1 MTKTGEPRAT
11 HPAAQLYARELA
23 QGLIGRREFLTRVTG
38 LGLGV
43 GAAYALGGLGTPA
56 HAQAQAQEAPQGAGE
71 ALPSLRIQ
79 MEVRPLKDPRTADWS
94 EIANITRGW
103 LEYLVEYNRDG
114 SVRGMLLEGWDVND
128 DATEYVL
135 HVRPGVTWT
144 TGEPF
149 TASDVVRLFHYWCD
163 REIEGNSMAG
173 RLTTLVDRETGKLH
187 EGAVTELDPLTVRL
201 ALPMPDVALIVG
213 LADYPAAVVHASH
226 DPEEMLSAPVGTG
239 PYLPASLVPGERA
252 VLVRNRDHDWWGD
265 RAEGF
270 GGATLERIEFLD
282 YGTDPA
288 AWLAA
293 AEAGEVDMLYEN
305 IGDFIALGDA
315 LGWERSQVVTGST
328 VVLRGN
334 QTALVEGKAPY
345 ADQRVR
351 RALQLAIDNAFC
363 LEYGHSDLGV
373 VAENHH
379 VAPVHPDYADVGH
392 TPYDPDAAVALL
404 EEAGMLDFEH
414 DLVTLDDGLTMRT
427 GDAAEALLKDAGI
440 KVTRTVLPGSR
451 FWSEWKSYPL
461 SITEWNHRP
470 LGIQVLALAYR
481 SGESWNETGYAN
493 PEFDALVAEALAIA
507 DNVARRDVMAR
518 IERLLQDDAV
528 IVQPYWRSLYRHY
541 RPGVTGAEMH
551 PSFEIHLYK
560 LGLSQG

>member
-43 GAAYALGGLGTPA
+43 GAAYALGGLGKPA
-56 HAQAQAQEAPQGAGE
+56 KAQEAPQGAGE
-71 ALPSLRIQ
+71 ALPGLRIQ

-293 AEAGEVDMLYEN
+293 AEADEVDMLYEN

-392 TPYDPDAAVALL
+392 TPYDPEAAVALL

-481 SGESWNETGYAN
+481 SGESWNETGSAN

-507 DNVARRDVMAR
+507 DNAARRDVMAR

-541 RPGVTGAEMH
+541 RPGVTGAELH

>member
-56 HAQAQAQEAPQGAGE
+56 PAQAQEAPQGAGE
-71 ALPSLRIQ
+71 ALPGLRIQ

-114 SVRGMLLEGWDVND
+114 SVRGMLLAGWDVND

-163 REIEGNSMAG
+163 REVEGNSMAG

-379 VAPVHPDYADVGH
+379 VAPVHPDYAEVGH
-392 TPYDPDAAVALL
+392 TPYDPEAALALL

-414 DLVTLDDGLTMRT
+414 DLITLDDGLTMRT

-507 DNVARRDVMAR
+507 DNAARRDVMAR

>member
-38 LGLGV
+38 LGLDV

-71 ALPSLRIQ
+71 ALPGLRIQ

-114 SVRGMLLEGWDVND
+114 SVRGMLLAGWDVND

-163 REIEGNSMAG
+163 REVEGNSMAG

-392 TPYDPDAAVALL
+392 TPYDPEAAVALL

-507 DNVARRDVMAR
+507 DNAARRDVMAR

>member
-1 MTKTGEPRAT
+1 MSETGEPGRI

-38 LGLGV
+38 LGLSV
-43 GAAYALGGLGTPA
+43 GAAYALGGLGAPA
-56 HAQAQAQEAPQGAGE
+56 PAEEAPQAAEE
-71 ALPSLRIQ
+71 APSTLRIQ
-79 MEVRPLKDPRTADWS
+79 MEVRPPKDPRTADWS

-114 SVRGMLLEGWDVND
+114 TVRGMLLERWEVND
-128 DATEYVL
+128 DATEYLL
-135 HVRPGVTWT
+135 HVRPGVRWT
-144 TGEPF
+144 TGEAF
-149 TASDVVRLFHYWCD
+149 TAADVTRLFHYWCD
-163 REIEGNSMAG
+163 REVEGNSMAG
-173 RLTTLVDRETGKLH
+173 RLTTLVDRETGKLLD
-187 EGAVTELDPLTVRL
+187 GAVTELDPLTLRL
-201 ALPMPDVALIVG
+201 RLPMPDVALIVG
-213 LADYPAAVVHASH
+213 LADYPAAAVHASH
-226 DPEEMLSAPVGTG
+226 DPETMLSNPVGTG
-239 PYLPASLVPGERA
+239 PYLPESLVAGERA
-252 VLVRNRDHDWWGD
+252 VLVRNHGHDWWGNH
-265 RAEGF
+265 AEGF
-270 GGATLERIEFLD
+270 GGASIERIEFLD

-305 IGDFIALGDA
+305 IGDFIAVGDA
-315 LGWERSQVVTGST
+315 LGWQRSEVVTGST
-328 VVLRGN
+328 VVLRAN
-334 QTALVEGKAPY
+334 QAALVAGKAPY
-345 ADQRVR
+345 ADRRVR
-351 RALQLAIDNAFC
+351 RALQLAIDNEIC
-363 LEYGHSDLGV
+363 LELGHAGLGV

-379 VAPVHPDYADVGH
+379 VAPVHPDYADVGA
-392 TPYDPDAAVALL
+392 TPYDPEAAVALL
-404 EEAGMLDFEH
+404 EEAGMLEFEH
-414 DLVTLDDGLTMRT
+414 ELITLDDGLTMRT

-440 KVTRTVLPGSR
+440 KVSRTVLPGAR

-518 IERLLQDDAV
+518 IERLLQEDAV

-560 LGLSQG
+560 LGLSEG

>member
-38 LGLGV
+38 LGLDV
-43 GAAYALGGLGTPA
+43 GAAYALGGLATPA

-71 ALPSLRIQ
+71 ALPGLRIQ

-163 REIEGNSMAG
+163 REVEGNSMAG

-379 VAPVHPDYADVGH
+379 VAPVHPDYAEVGH
-392 TPYDPDAAVALL
+392 MPYDPEAAVALL

-541 RPGVTGAEMH
+541 RPGVIGAEMH